1 MNNDYLF
8 GLIGGCLIGLGSVIA
23 FALTRKIPG
32 ISGIFGR
39 LFARGTTDRP
49 WRLLFLAGSI
59 LGAGI
64 TFAISPHAAEFQTEG
79 RSLLFFAIGG
89 LLVGVGTRVGGGC
102 TSGHGVCGVG
112 RAQSDS
118 IVATITFVVF
128 GILTAS
134 LFRWFAIAT

>member
-1 MNNDYLF
+1 MT
-8 GLIGGCLIGLGSVIA
+8 

-49 WRLLFLAGSI
+49 WRLLFLAGLI

-64 TFAISPHAAEFQTEG
+64 TFALSPHAAEFQTEG

-89 LLVGVGTRVGGGC
+89 LLVGLGTRVGGGC

-112 RAQSDS
+112 RGSRRA
-118 IVATITFVVF
+118 IVATLVF
-128 GILTAS
+128 MAAGMLTVLVRRLA
-134 LFRWFAIAT
+134 